1 MDMKGE
7 KRKVTN
13 LTANACDYSAAA
25 VLFDDPRLHQ
35 NNVSLLQFIFAFVAS
50 GFLIFM
56 SQ

>member
-7 KRKVTN
+7 KRKATN
-13 LTANACDYSAAA
+13 LTANACDSAAA

-35 NNVSLLQFIFAFVAS
+35 NNVNLLQFIFAFVAS
-50 GFLIFM
+50 GFLIFI

>member
-25 VLFDDPRLHQ
+25 VLFDDLRLHQ
-35 NNVSLLQFIFAFVAS
+35 NNANLLQFIFAFVAS